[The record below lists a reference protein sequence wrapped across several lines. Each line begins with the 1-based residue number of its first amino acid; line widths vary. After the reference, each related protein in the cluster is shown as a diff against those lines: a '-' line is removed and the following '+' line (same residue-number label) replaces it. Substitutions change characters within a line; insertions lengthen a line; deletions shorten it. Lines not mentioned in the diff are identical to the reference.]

1 MAVNVKMGVD
11 MSGFKSGIADANAQ
25 LKTFDAQ
32 LKLAD
37 ATMKSAGNSEQGL
50 VTKTNALTGKLQT
63 QKQLIQQYE
72 KALENMKN
80 AGVDPLSKDYQKLAT
95 ALLNTKAG
103 MVETEAA
110 LNNLNGSEQTA
121 ISTTNQLTDSMNSIG
136 KKVSLEQVRSG
147 IESITSGLENAAK
160 KAVQLGEKL
169 LSVILDSAAQ
179 ADDIS
184 TMATRLGLTETEVQ
198 QINYNAA
205 RFEVTAE
212 QLGTTWKKVKKNM
225 ASDSKEIVEGFEEIG
240 VKTHEIIT
248 GKDGPM
254 QGPARDYKDVFWETG
269 DALLHLTDAA
279 EQEALAQKLLGRSW
293 DELLPLFKEGREVY
307 EEALEKTPTASD
319 EAIENMASLN
329 DRMAEL
335 EASWNTLKLEALG
348 AIAPALEKGADAI
361 AKLLDKV
368 TAYLQTDAGQEL
380 LTKLGNAVS
389 GLFDDLA
396 KISPEDV
403 VNNVTSVLT
412 GLTSGLEW
420 LSNNWEGVKQAL
432 IYVVKGWAALEIGGG
447 ILDIVKVVG
456 GLAELTG
463 IKEAG
468 TAAGAA
474 WGSSFASAVLK
485 AAPWLVGLI
494 TLLNPAESQD
504 NSLMGAS
511 GITQEGY
518 YEFARQGMEDKGY
531 KSFLMELGTYF
542 GSQGMA
548 SLMGNAAAVTD
559 IWNYLISGKAGYN
572 TQGFV
577 NEVLGKYT
585 GQTFGS
591 DWMGVQ
597 FSEEELNE
605 ILQNM
610 NLVLTPTF
618 LFPENEAEIIA
629 EDVGTV
635 QIPAELV
642 VHRNHREGFGIM
654 DSFLNPDGEQANG
667 LPFVPYDGFLA
678 RLHKGERVV
687 PAREVAASRNFSSN
701 LYVESMYMNNGADA
715 EGLASAMAAAQR
727 RTMSGYGS

>member
-1 MAVNVKMGVD
+1 MAVNIKMGVD
-11 MSGFKSGIADANAQ
+11 TSGFKQSISDANAQ
-25 LKTFDAQ
+25 LKTLDAQ

-37 ATMKSAGNSEQGL
+37 ATMKATGNSEQGL
-50 VTKTNALTGKLQT
+50 VTKTNALSEKLKT

-72 KALENMKN
+72 KALEDMRKN
-80 AGVDPLSKDYQKLAT
+80 NVDPLSKDYQKLEA
-95 ALLNTKAG
+95 ALLNTKTG

-147 IESITSGLENAAK
+147 IKSITDGLENAAK

-184 TMATRLGLTETEVQ
+184 TMATRLGLTEKEVQ

-240 VKTHEIIT
+240 VKTHEVIT

-361 AKLLDKV
+361 ANLLDKV
-368 TAYLQTDAGQEL
+368 TVYLQTDAGQEL
-380 LTKLGNAVS
+380 LTKLGDAVS

-420 LSNNWEGVKQAL
+420 LSKNWEGVKQAL

-468 TAAGAA
+468 KAAGAA

-504 NSLMGAS
+504 NSLMGAN
-511 GITQEGY
+511 GVTQEGY

-542 GSQGMA
+542 GAQGMS
-548 SLMGNAAAVTD
+548 SLMGNAEAVTE

-577 NEVLGKYT
+577 NNVLGKYT

-591 DWMGVQ
+591 DWLGVDYT
-597 FSEEELNE
+597 EEQLNE
-605 ILQNM
+605 LLQSM
-610 NLVLTPTF
+610 NPVLTPTF
-618 LFPENEAEIIA
+618 IVPEDAAETIS
-629 EDVGTV
+629 EEVGAV
-635 QIPAELV
+635 KLPVELV
-642 VHRNHREGFGIM
+642 FHKDRRTGEWVGA
-654 DSFLNPDGEQANG
+654 SPDGSEANG
-667 LPFVPYDGFLA
+667 IWSVPFDGFLA

-701 LYVESMYMNNGADA
+701 LYVESMYMNSGADA